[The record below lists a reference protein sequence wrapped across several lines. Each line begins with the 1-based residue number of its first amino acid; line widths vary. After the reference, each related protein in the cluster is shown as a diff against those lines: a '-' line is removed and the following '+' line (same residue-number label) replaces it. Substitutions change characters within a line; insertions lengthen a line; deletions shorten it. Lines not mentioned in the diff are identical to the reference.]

1 MDEEGAKCVFFPGC
15 LFVRERG
22 RRRKKGEGCGWEGE
36 GVTYA
41 HEKKACRD
49 CDPYH
54 LVG

>member
-1 MDEEGAKCVFFPGC
+1 VRVLSR
-15 LFVRERG
+15 LFVCEREG
-22 RRRKKGEGCGWEGE
+22 EEEKKREGCGWEGE